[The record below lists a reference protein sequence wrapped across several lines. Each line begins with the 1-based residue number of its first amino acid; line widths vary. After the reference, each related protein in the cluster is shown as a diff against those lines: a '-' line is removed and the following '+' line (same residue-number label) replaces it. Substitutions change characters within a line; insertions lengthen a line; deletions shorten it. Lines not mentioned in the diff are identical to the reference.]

1 MNASTPNIIEEESYP
16 KYCANLAI
24 TSFYKK
30 GGQFEANAALRL
42 IPTRFDEEG
51 NVIKKENSY
60 KSVLLGSLQEANQEE
75 QQAVLQIYN
84 AIQNYIIVKG
94 L

>member
-1 MNASTPNIIEEESYP
+1 MNASTPNIIDEIEYP

-30 GGQFEANAALRL
+30 GGTFEANAALRL
-42 IPTRFDEEG
+42 VPTRIDEEG
-51 NVIKKENSY
+51 NVIKKEGNY
-60 KSVLLGSLQEANQEE
+60 KSVLLGSLQEANPEE
-75 QQAVLQIYN
+75 QQAIAQIYN
-84 AIQNYIIVKG
+84 AIQNYINVKG

>member
-1 MNASTPNIIEEESYP
+1 MQPSTPNIIEDIEYP
-16 KYCANLAI
+16 KYSANLAE

-42 IPTRFDEEG
+42 VPTRFDEEG
-51 NVIKKENSY
+51 NVIKKEDSY
-60 KSVLLGSLQEANQEE
+60 KSVLLGSLNDANEEE
-75 QQAVLQIYN
+75 QQAISQIYS
-84 AIQNYIIVKG
+84 AIQNYINVKG

>member
-1 MNASTPNIIEEESYP
+1 MQPSTPNIIEELEYP

-24 TSFYKK
+24 TSFYKN
-30 GGQFEANAALRL
+30 GGKFEVNAALRL

-51 NVIKKENSY
+51 NVIKKEDSY
-60 KSVLLGSLQEANQEE
+60 KSVLLGNLQDANKEEQEAIS
-75 QQAVLQIYN
+75 QIYN
-84 AIQNYIIVKG
+84 AIQNYINVKG

>member
-1 MNASTPNIIEEESYP
+1 MQPSVPNIIEEIEYP

-24 TSFYKK
+24 TSFYKN
-30 GGQFEANAALRL
+30 GGQFEVNAALRL

-51 NVIKKENSY
+51 NVIKKEDSY
-60 KSVLLGSLQEANQEE
+60 KSVLLGSLNDANNEE
-75 QQAVLQIYN
+75 QQAIAQIYS
-84 AIQNYIIVKG
+84 AIQNYINVKG

>member
-1 MNASTPNIIEEESYP
+1 MNSSNPNIIEGESYP

-30 GGQFEANAALRL
+30 GGQFEVNAALRL

-51 NVIKKENSY
+51 NVIKKEDSH
-60 KSVLLGSLQEANQEE
+60 KSVLLGSLDDANEEE
-75 QQAVLQIYN
+75 QQAISQIYN
-84 AIQNYIIVKG
+84 AIQNYINIKG